1 MTKIDQ
7 ESKQSTIQFLRAKE
21 TTTLPNSPYKAQ
33 AKAEIRLTMTQSE
46 SLLVT
51 FGIPLFFLV
60 VFSLLK
66 VLPLPHGVTK
76 SVYFLVPGTI
86 AMAIMATG
94 MVSLGISTGVER
106 SYGVL
111 KRLGTTPLSR
121 GALIAAKITSV
132 AIVELIQVVLLG
144 SVGLL
149 LGWRPSGNAVAFI
162 LAIIL
167 SSAAFAGIGL
177 IMAGRLKSEVVIGAS
192 NGVFLLL
199 LVLGGMIFPIGA
211 LPGPIAAVAK
221 LLPAYASAHILFNSG
236 SAGIISSLTT
246 WVTLV
251 VWAVAMP
258 LLATRLFKFE

>member
-1 MTKIDQ
+1 
-7 ESKQSTIQFLRAKE
+7 
-21 TTTLPNSPYKAQ
+21 
-33 AKAEIRLTMTQSE
+33 MTQSE

-76 SVYFLVPGTI
+76 GVDFLVPGTI

-94 MVSLGISTGVER
+94 MVSLGIATGVER

-121 GALIAAKITSV
+121 GSLIGAKITSV
-132 AIVELIQVVLLG
+132 ALVEMIQVLLLG
-144 SVGLL
+144 TVGFL
-149 LGWRPSGNAVAFI
+149 LGWRPAGNLFEFVF
-162 LAIIL
+162 AIIL

-177 IMAGRLKSEVVIGAS
+177 IMAGRLKSEAVIGAS

-199 LVLGGMIFPIGA
+199 LVLGGMIFPISA
-211 LPGPIAAVAK
+211 LPSPIADLAK
-221 LLPAYASAHILFNSG
+221 LLPAYASAHILFDTG
-236 SAGIISSLTT
+236 SLGTSSSISNWLT
-246 WVTLV
+246 LGF
-251 VWAVAMP
+251 WALSTP